1 MIACI
6 ITQPKESAMKKH
18 IYVLFLPLCAL
29 LLTNCAPTL
38 ELQSVEQK
46 PRVKVES
53 ISKVDQDSV
62 YTLTGKKYRLNGQ
75 IEEVQYQPQF
85 QQLAINYKTERR
97 RPAYAIY
104 DTKEEQ
110 LNWANRGNYR
120 VAMLQKD
127 ITLVGSQDK
136 QLLVDTKKG
145 LPIRWV
151 NGQEFAAIDDAIT
164 LQLGERFASI
174 DLKSGATK
182 WSRPGENR
190 YDGWMADEL
199 DGDWMYVIANG
210 LHGFN
215 LLTGKGW
222 HHRAKTNYDATRGG
236 KAVAN
241 GIMLGLNILSI
252 AVGGPVFD
260 DFLYWD
266 PLRAHN
272 IYAKPKT
279 DGNQLYFADRKTI
292 SKLEKTTGEQLW
304 ETTVKEELGV
314 SDLKI
319 LSKNRLLL
327 FGKGYRYV
335 DYALDKDKQAN
346 LYLIDANDG
355 TIIRNKT
362 FPKGAIITNHA
373 LNDAFIYVL
382 TPSSIYQF
390 DQQLNLLETKR
401 LPSTY
406 GAPLRVVTWSS
417 SRYDDDL
424 LTDIPDF
431 PLTIRTMQG
440 VVGLHP
446 VTLEE
451 LWYQRLGSP
460 VQAQPQILNQDRWQ
474 LPVLLQNMDMRRSW
488 IDEMTETFWFA
499 KAQKI
504 IGLDLINNGA
514 VVAEF
519 DMESDDFW
527 YVGEGELLQFGG
539 RDIRVLELQKN

>member
-1 MIACI
+1 
-6 ITQPKESAMKKH
+6 MKKKLH
-18 IYVLFLPLCAL
+18 FLFLPLYIL
-29 LLTNCAPTL
+29 LLSNCAPTL
-38 ELQSVEQK
+38 ELQSVETK
-46 PRVKVES
+46 PIVKVEK
-53 ISKVDQDSV
+53 ITKIDLDST
-62 YTLTGKKYRLNGQ
+62 YILSGKRYRLVGQ

-85 QQLAINYKTERR
+85 QQLAINYKTDRR
-97 RPAYAIY
+97 KAAYAIY
-104 DTKEEQ
+104 DLQKER
-110 LNWANRGNYR
+110 LNWANRGDYR
-120 VAMLQKD
+120 LALLKKD
-127 ITLVGSQDK
+127 IVLVGFQEK
-136 QLLVDTKKG
+136 QLLVDAERG

-151 NGQEFAAIDDAIT
+151 NGEEFATIDDSIT
-164 LQLGERFASI
+164 LQLGERFSSI
-174 DLKSGATK
+174 DLRTGRTK
-182 WSRPGENR
+182 WTRSGESR

-199 DGDWMYVIANG
+199 DGDWMYVVANG

-215 LLTGKGW
+215 LNTGKGW
-222 HHRAKTNYDATRGG
+222 HHRANTNYDATRGG

-252 AVGGPVFD
+252 ASGGPVFD

-266 PLRAHN
+266 RLRAHN

-279 DGNQLYFADRKTI
+279 DGANLYFADRKSI
-292 SKLEKTTGEQLW
+292 AKLDKTTGQLLW
-304 ETTVKEELGV
+304 ETNVREELGV

-355 TIIRNKT
+355 TIVKKETLPNRE
-362 FPKGAIITNHA
+362 IITNHA

-382 TPSSIYQF
+382 TPSRIYQF
-390 DQQLNLLETKR
+390 DQQLNLLANKR
-401 LPSTY
+401 LPATY

-431 PLTIRTMQG
+431 PLTVRTMQG

-474 LPVLLQNMDMRRSW
+474 LPILIQENEMRRSW
-488 IDEMTETFWFA
+488 IDERTETFWFA

-527 YVGEGELLQFGG
+527 YVGEGEILQFGG
-539 RDIRVLELQKN
+539 RDIRVLRLDGN